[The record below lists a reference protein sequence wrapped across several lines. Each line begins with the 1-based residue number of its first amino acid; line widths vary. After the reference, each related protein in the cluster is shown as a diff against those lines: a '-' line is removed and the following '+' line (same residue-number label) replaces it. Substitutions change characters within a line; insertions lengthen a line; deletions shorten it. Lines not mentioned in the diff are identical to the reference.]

1 MKTIKELH
9 KPIISVVVLVYNSSM
24 YLHDALASILA
35 QDYYNIDL
43 VISDDCSTDSSLAMV
58 KDWARLN
65 SDRLHCITVVESVV
79 NTGVSANCNRGAK
92 KARGEWLKFLAA
104 DDMLLPNYI
113 HDCLEFISQTD
124 AVALYTGVNFFNQI
138 FEIQNLIKTYNPIDH
153 AYNNK
158 VITASEQY
166 KLLLRDNRIIPTTF
180 MIKKEIFINLGGCD
194 EEIPSIDDWPLYINL
209 TKAGYKIYFLGRI
222 TANYRVRCN
231 SIYDR
236 SAFKRAISG
245 YGISERRIFAKYV
258 IYDIPL
264 LERIVH
270 QYEVKRMWFVKWFF
284 DQNMISLSK
293 VVYIFTLPLWWAY
306 RRIYVRLL
314 FLFVQLTHK
323 KRRNSEYSF
332 NNR

>member
-124 AVALYTGVNFFNQI
+124 AVALHTGVNFYKETFVSENR
-138 FEIQNLIKTYNPIDH
+138 IKEYNPILH
-153 AYNNK
+153 ALN
-158 VITASEQY
+158 IDGSTAYQQY
-166 KLLLRDNRIIPTTF
+166 RLLLRDNRIIPTTF
-180 MIKKEIFINLGGCD
+180 MLKRGVFFSVGGCD
-194 EEIPSIDDWPLYINL
+194 EDIPFIDDWPLFIKL
-209 TKAGYKIYFLGRI
+209 TKNGFKIHYVRKV
-222 TANYRVRCN
+222 TANYRVRKN
-231 SIYDR
+231 SIYDQSAYLR
-236 SAFKRAISG
+236 SIAG
-245 YGISERRIFAKYV
+245 YGISERRVMSKYV
-258 IYDIPL
+258 IGDIPT
-264 LERIVH
+264 LEKLFYF
-270 QYEVKRMWFVKWFF
+270 YELKRMKLVMNCSPLNQFVFSR
-284 DQNMISLSK
+284 ITYY
-293 VVYIFTLPLWWAY
+293 VTTPIWWVY
-306 RRIYVRLL
+306 RRVIVRLFYL
-314 FLFVQLTHK
+314 FSNELVSK
-323 KRRNSEYSF
+323 K
-332 NNR
+332 